1 MTRKDL
7 SEKKITGIKT
17 MDEALQLI
25 SLLNYNECIE
35 CLKNLKNMPNEIF
48 NALIER
54 AKEDKG
60 KVTFDLITAS
70 MQATVNR

>member
-1 MTRKDL
+1 MTRREL

-17 MDEALQLI
+17 MKEALELI
-25 SLLNYNECIE
+25 NLLNYDECIE
-35 CLKNLKNMPNEIF
+35 CLKSLKNMPNEIF

-54 AKEDKG
+54 AKADKG
-60 KVTFDLITAS
+60 ATYELIIVS